1 MMTATRSVTRHEVS
15 LAISQLMPSILRGVQ
30 LDFFINRKITQTQLL
45 VLMAIHGHGR
55 CCMGT
60 LADNLHVRMPTTTGI
75 VGRLVRAGFVRRM
88 PSVEDRRQVIVEV
101 TPKGRDFIR
110 AFQAVI
116 RRRWEEVL
124 RLLSPEELAA
134 FHHAIRSLHTQ
145 MQPRSLP

>member
-1 MMTATRSVTRHEVS
+1 MTTTRTVNRHEAS

-60 LADNLHVRMPTTTGI
+60 LAENLHVRMPTATGI
-75 VGRLVRAGFVRRM
+75 VGRLVRSGFVHRF
-88 PSVEDRRQVIVEV
+88 PCAEDRRQVLVEL
-101 TPKGRDFIR
+101 TPKGREFIY
-110 AFQAVI
+110 AFQSVI

-124 RLLSPEELAA
+124 RLLNPQELAA
-134 FHHAIRSLHTQ
+134 FHHAIQRLHTQ
-145 MQPRSLP
+145 MQPRS